1 MHQVSPGDKEAL
13 VFRKC
18 FHDVCKIPSVAFQA
32 YAWVQFKVS
41 VKMFPPKKT
50 LHFLGA
56 EKMDFAFKRTVFFLR
71 FNYQTSGASSEVYP
85 RNRQV
90 ELNNLRHCAEA
101 AEEPLWRHAA
111 PGSVA
116 WPWCRQYHIKHYKA
130 I

>member
-56 EKMDFAFKRTVFFLR
+56 EKMDFAFKRTVFFYGL
-71 FNYQTSGASSEVYP
+71 TI
-85 RNRQV
+85 RQV
-90 ELNNLRHCAEA
+90 ELHLRFTPEIGRLNSTICGTA
-101 AEEPLWRHAA
+101 L
-111 PGSVA
+111 
-116 WPWCRQYHIKHYKA
+116 RQLKSLSGDMQPRDLLRGHGADSTI
-130 I
+130 

>member
-1 MHQVSPGDKEAL
+1 MTFVRFQVL
-13 VFRKC
+13 LFRHTREYNSRFLLRC
-18 FHDVCKIPSVAFQA
+18 S
-32 YAWVQFKVS
+32 
-41 VKMFPPKKT
+41 PPKKT

-56 EKMDFAFKRTVFFLR
+56 EKMNFAFKRTVFFYGLTIRQVELHLR
-71 FNYQTSGASSEVYP
+71 FTPG
-85 RNRQV
+85 NRQV
-90 ELNNLRHCAEA
+90 ELNNLRHCTEA